1 MKEFLTAVEECVR
14 GTAVLEDMIF
24 RRLPVVG
31 NRLDRVFCT
40 NRGVER
46 SGHWPEWMVEVV
58 GEGEGVERGGVS
70 RVGNRCG

>member
-1 MKEFLTAVEECVR
+1 MAVEECVR
-14 GTAVLEDMIF
+14 GTAVLKDMIF

-46 SGHWPEWMVEVV
+46 RVARVDG
-58 GEGEGVERGGVS
+58 GGGGGRRG
-70 RVGNRCG
+70 

>member
-1 MKEFLTAVEECVR
+1 MAVEECVV

-40 NRGVER
+40 NRGVGR
-46 SGHWPEWMVEVV
+46 SVVEVV
-58 GEGEGVERGGVS
+58 GEGEGEVREL
-70 RVGNRCG
+70 NEEE

>member
-1 MKEFLTAVEECVR
+1 VKEFLTAVEECVR

-46 SGHWPEWMVEVV
+46 SGQSGWWWA
-58 GEGEGVERGGVS
+58 RA
-70 RVGNRCG
+70 RVRVRELNEEE

>member
-1 MKEFLTAVEECVR
+1 MAVEKCVR

-46 SGHWPEWMVEVV
+46 SGQSVWWRWWARARVS
-58 GEGEGVERGGVS
+58 EG
-70 RVGNRCG
+70 

>member
-1 MKEFLTAVEECVR
+1 MVVEESVR

-31 NRLDRVFCT
+31 NRLDRVFRT

-46 SGHWPEWMVEVV
+46 SGQSGWWRWWARASVS
-58 GEGEGVERGGVS
+58 EGVERGVS